1 MDWERYIQSVLEEE
15 KCLDNITILIDGK
28 EIALPSIIKAS
39 VFMLEKMIQNQG
51 RNNVF
56 VFPDGDQIPF
66 LFMISKLIFNI
77 YSGKIENQYTP
88 EDFNPGQILK
98 LGNCVMEFL
107 GVGDEPYYDGT
118 KRIYLKF
125 ADLDKYYCPIEMAP
139 YFQKSDTKKKLS
151 KKAAYN
157 KEKKR
162 IDAERSLQKN
172 YLYELKEIKTHVKKT
187 LFYVS
192 PVTNSQDKAHKIL
205 IDGSSLFEYFLVT
218 VTEYTGEMKY
228 LKGKLVGTPALSF
241 ASEIDYVNEAI
252 DRGSK
257 AQSVIINLKEC
268 NVENQLAALDT
279 LLQHKIPVLCVTD
292 TANSFD
298 LKYLEERNFN
308 IWRWD
313 EDSISDGIRSTEEVK
328 LAKKIEKCIK
338 SKVSYHSVSA
348 PEISASFN
356 ILYHYNRIVENESAK
371 LNSIFS
377 KLLTI
382 SYSMLRNVRAIEA
395 NERDNYFETLEFCKT
410 ALEEEKIFI
419 DETVYADFKKVIE
432 NFEKIV
438 HESKSYCKTE
448 AIFDFLIHKR
458 IEEFYLICSNNDS
471 PQLVKEYWEN
481 RLAKSGYRP
490 IITVLYA
497 KDFLKIDKH
506 KAGVAIITGWLGASV
521 LRKIIYGY
529 LVEEIHI
536 YTYEC
541 EERWK
546 KAHTK
551 SWKMGLNNKNNKVI
565 AEKSFSNQTIKVRD
579 VAEKEMMTDEEKS
592 VIYEKDDL
600 DLIMQENRYRQYMSR
615 GGQTQG
621 AIVEAKPA
629 GFAGGEF
636 ALYTGGHKIL
646 VASKIIAQSTNK
658 IEKKEIDELIIGDFI
673 VVRESSKDII
683 REVADNI
690 LVANDKLHY
699 RKLVAIW
706 KDALRIEF
714 AFYSIEYIY
723 TKLCE
728 LGCTK
733 NIQTVRNWHLSDDI
747 IIPQDKEDLEYIAQM
762 TNDSV
767 LLEKVDEIYS
777 AGTYI
782 KNAHI
787 KAGRILS
794 ERLTE
799 GIAQKLL
806 SGEKIDPYNIW
817 DPIELNLEEVG
828 PVKILKVID
837 LGQEWIPVSVNDTNK
852 ILSEEKESLLWQ
864 E

>member
-56 VFPDGDQIPF
+56 VFPDGEQIPF

-88 EDFNPGQILK
+88 EDFVPGQILK

-107 GVGDEPYYDGT
+107 GIGNDSDGR

-125 ADLDKYYCPIEMAP
+125 ADCDKYSCPIELVP
-139 YFQKSDTKKKLS
+139 YLQRSDTKKKIS
-151 KKAAYN
+151 KIGIYG
-157 KEKKR
+157 KEKRR
-162 IDAERSLQKN
+162 IDEERSVHKN
-172 YLYELKEIKTHVKKT
+172 YLHELKEIKTHIKKT
-187 LFYVS
+187 LFYVA
-192 PVTNSQDKAHKIL
+192 PVSNSQDKAHKIL
-205 IDGSSLFEYFLVT
+205 IDGSSLFEYFLVA

-228 LKGKLVGTPALSF
+228 IKGKLVGTPALSF

-252 DRGSK
+252 NSGAK
-257 AQSVIINLKEC
+257 AQSVIINLTEC
-268 NVENQLAALDT
+268 NVESQLAALDT
-279 LLQHKIPVLCVTD
+279 LLQHKIPVLCITD

-298 LKYLEERNFN
+298 LGYLEERKFN

-313 EDSISDGIRSTEEVK
+313 EDSISEGIRSNEEVK
-328 LAKKIEKCIK
+328 LAEKIEKCIK
-338 SKVSYHSVSA
+338 SKVSYHSLTA
-348 PEISASFN
+348 PEISTNFN
-356 ILYHYNRIVENESAK
+356 VLYHYNRIVENESAK
-371 LNSIFS
+371 LNAIFS

-382 SYSMLRNVRAIEA
+382 SYSMLRNIREIEE
-395 NERDNYFETLEFCKT
+395 NERINYIENLEFCKRT
-410 ALEEEKIFI
+410 LEDEKIFI
-419 DETVYADFKKVIE
+419 DEIVYNDFYKVIS

-438 HESKSYCKTE
+438 RELKPYPKTE
-448 AIFDFLIHKR
+448 AIYEFLINER

-490 IITVLYA
+490 IITVMYA
-497 KDFLKIDKH
+497 KDFLKMDKH
-506 KAGVAIITGWLGASV
+506 KAEIAIVAGWLGASV

-551 SWKMGLNNKNNKVI
+551 SWRVGLNNQNNKVI

-579 VAEKEMMTDEEKS
+579 VIQNESMTDEEQI

-600 DLIMQENRYRQYMSR
+600 DLIMQENKYRQYMSR
-615 GGQTQG
+615 SGQTQG
-621 AIVEAKPA
+621 IIVEAKPA
-629 GFAGGEF
+629 GFVGGEF
-636 ALYTGGHKIL
+636 ALFTSGHKIL

-658 IEKKEIDELIIGDFI
+658 IEKKDIDELIIGDFI

-690 LVANDKLHY
+690 LAANDRLHY

-706 KDALRIEF
+706 KDALKIESS
-714 AFYSIEYIY
+714 FYSMDHIY
-723 TKLCE
+723 ETLSE
-728 LGCTK
+728 MGCTK
-733 NIQTVRNWHLSDDI
+733 NIQTVRNWLTSDDI
-747 IIPQDKEDLEYIAQM
+747 IIPQDKGDLEYIAQM
-762 TNDSV
+762 TNDAV
-767 LLEKVDEIYS
+767 LLEKIDEIFD
-777 AGTYI
+777 AGTYV
-782 KNAHI
+782 KSAHI

-828 PVKILKVID
+828 PVKVLKVID
-837 LGQEWIPVSVNDTNK
+837 LGQEWIPVSINDANK